1 MKYEKVAKAL
11 IANKRKEIFIYD
23 RFGLWAEFSQIRKL
37 IEQEKAS
44 VFSGKFFNSWY
55 KDKTP
60 NIFEESTFS
69 ECLEMSFNIE
79 TSLLKI
85 TMWDGDS
92 LYGQKQTERCEWE
105 VKVSAASI
113 PWLKD
118 RAVKLLYQVAQN
130 IRDEE
135 LRKQEEAR
143 VNEIVNSLLG
153 LD

>member
-1 MKYEKVAKAL
+1 MKYEQVAKAL
-11 IANKRKEIFIYD
+11 IANKRKELFIYAS
-23 RFGLWAEFSQIRKL
+23 FGLWTEFSQIRKL
-37 IEQEKAS
+37 IEQDKAS
-44 VFSGKFFNSWY
+44 VVSGKFFGSWY
-55 KDKTP
+55 KDETP

-105 VKVSAASI
+105 VKVNAASI
-113 PWLKD
+113 RWIKD
-118 RAVKLLYQVAQN
+118 RAVKLLYQVAQD

-135 LRKQEEAR
+135 LRKREEAR
-143 VNEIVNSLLG
+143 VNEIMNNLLSA
-153 LD
+153 D